1 MTESAARVL
10 SLDREEMSEL
20 EKELF
25 LKDLKRVTDEYF
37 ETDGKASIEV
47 TRSDNGFLVCVLLTA
62 RRIKSVKKPQ

>member
-1 MTESAARVL
+1 MTETATRII

-47 TRSDNGFLVCVLLTA
+47 TRSDGGFLVCVLLTA